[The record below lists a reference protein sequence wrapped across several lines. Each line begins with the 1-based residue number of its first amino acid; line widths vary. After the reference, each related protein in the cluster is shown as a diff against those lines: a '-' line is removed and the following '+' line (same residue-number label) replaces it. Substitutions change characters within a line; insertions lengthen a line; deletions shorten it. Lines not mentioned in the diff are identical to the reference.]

1 VTPVVPTTPL
11 EGLRPV
17 PEEFTVNLVAEVAV
31 SEEVS
36 VTTTVWAPWG
46 TAGTVKLTV
55 DDPLAPEVPP
65 AVTVAVVPF
74 TVTVRTE
81 LAANPWAV
89 ICAED
94 PTTPFA
100 GMSPLADAA
109 TVKLVAEVAVLPEAS
124 VTTTVWGPLGT
135 AGMVKFTV
143 ADPVAPVVP
152 PEAMV
157 TVTPSTV
164 TVRAELAANP

>member
-1 VTPVVPTTPL
+1 VAD
-11 EGLRPV
+11 
-17 PEEFTVNLVAEVAV
+17 EFTVKLLPDVAV
-31 SEEVS
+31 SDEAS
-36 VTTTVWAPWG
+36 VTTTLWAPWG

-55 DDPLAPEVPP
+55 DDPLAPVVPP
-65 AVTVAVVPF
+65 VVTVADVPS

-100 GMSPLADAA
+100 GLSPVAEAL
-109 TVKLVAEVAVLPEAS
+109 TVKLVAEVAVLAAAS
-124 VTTTVWGPLGT
+124 LTTTVSGPLGT

-143 ADPVAPVVP
+143 AEPVAPVVP
-152 PEAMV
+152 PEVMV
-157 TVTPSTV
+157 AVTPSTV